1 MPKPAQHLTPDELV
15 AELGELMF
23 GRSWR
28 RRMADSLALSHAQVA
43 RWAMG
48 APVTPQMRSVLAM
61 WARDEIARETARALR
76 RIELLSVMAAL
87 QPTKPPASKE

>member
-1 MPKPAQHLTPDELV
+1 M

-61 WARDEIARETARALR
+61 WARDELPLETARAIR
-76 RIELLSVMAAL
+76 RVELLSVMAAL
-87 QPTKPPASKE
+87 QTRPTPTTPKDDN